1 MTIELTM
8 LALSAGLGLVQIVLS
23 AQTKNQQLGYR
34 WAAGP
39 RDEPR
44 SLTGVAGRLERAL
57 GNFLETFPLFAAAVL
72 IADAADVHNW
82 MTLWGVQ
89 LYFWGRVLFVPLY
102 AFGIPLIRSI
112 VWNVA
117 TFGIILVLL
126 ALVL

>member
-8 LALSAGLGLVQIVLS
+8 LALSAALGIVQIILS
-23 AQTKNQQLGYR
+23 AAAKNRQTGYR

-44 SLTGVAGRLERAL
+44 QLTGYAGRLDRAL
-57 GNFLETFPLFAAAVL
+57 SNFLETFPLFAAAVL
-72 IADAADVHNW
+72 IAHVAGVHNW

-102 AFGIPLIRSI
+102 AFGVCIWRTIA
-112 VWNVA
+112 WNTA
-117 TFGIILVLL
+117 TFGIILILL